1 MMSTNLI
8 NLIFGI
14 KIRQARNEA
23 GLSLSTFAEQS
34 DISPSYVTEIEKGN
48 KYPRTDKILK
58 MADVLGK
65 DYDELVSIKFDPSLK
80 YLETALS
87 SPLLHQFPF
96 EEFGMEL
103 SDLIKPFTKAPV
115 HASSFLHSIINFGR
129 QYDIKKEYFLL
140 AALRSYQEIHENFFP
155 DLEDAAIEFSTHH
168 NVDQELPISLSDLL
182 EILQRT
188 FGYRID
194 ETRLGNHQ
202 SLSIYRSVY
211 VKGKQPTLFV
221 NSLLQPRQIK
231 FIIARELGY
240 RALNITERSITSTP
254 HQFNSF
260 QQILND
266 FRAAYFGGALLMP
279 RNVLA
284 DDLQAFFAHS
294 TWDGQHLQ
302 AMLSHYDV
310 TPEMLFYRFSEVIPE
325 HFGLKLHFL
334 RFHYVNDDYRLIKH
348 LHMNN
353 LMSPSGI
360 GLLEHHCRRWLSGR
374 LLKNLALESKS
385 ENLVETPLVGV
396 QKSEI
401 FGSEEAFLCL
411 GFARPL
417 VLQMDMGSS
426 VVIGIQCT
434 PLLNKTI
441 KFVDDPEIPQVVI
454 NETCERCPL
463 DHDQCAERVA
473 SPTILEERAIQLDRK
488 ADLQKLMAEVTS
500 SPT

>member
-1 MMSTNLI
+1 MNTNLI

-23 GLSLSTFAEQS
+23 GLSLSAFAEQS
-34 DISPSYVTEIEKGN
+34 DISPSYVTEIEKGK

-58 MADVLGK
+58 MANVLEK
-65 DYDELVSIKFDPSLK
+65 DYDELVSVKLDPSLK
-80 YLETALS
+80 YLETVVS

-96 EEFGMEL
+96 EEFGMQL
-103 SDLIKPFTKAPV
+103 SDLIKPFTRAPER
-115 HASSFLHSIINFGR
+115 ASSFLHSLINLGR
-129 QYDIKKEYFLL
+129 QYDMKKEYFLL
-140 AALRSYQEIHENFFP
+140 GAMRSYQEIHENFFP
-155 DLEDAAIEFSTHH
+155 DLEDAAKEFATQH
-168 NVDQELPISLSDLL
+168 NLDQALPVNLPDLL
-182 EILQRT
+182 EILQRS

-194 ETRLGNHQ
+194 ETRLENNQ
-202 SLSIYRSVY
+202 TLSIYRSVY
-211 VKGKQPTLFV
+211 MEGKQPTLFL

-240 RALNITERSITSTP
+240 SALNITERSTTSTP
-254 HQFNSF
+254 NQFNSF

-279 RNVLA
+279 RSVLI
-284 DDLQAFFAHS
+284 DDIQAFFDHP
-294 TWDGQHLQ
+294 TWDEQQLH
-302 AMLSHYDV
+302 AMLTHFDV

-334 RFHYVNDDYRLIKH
+334 RFLYANDDYRLVKH

-360 GLLEHHCRRWLSGR
+360 GLHEHHCRRWLTVR
-374 LLKNLALESKS
+374 LLKNLALEDKSKKRI
-385 ENLVETPLVGV
+385 ETPLVAV

-401 FGSEEAFLCL
+401 LGSEEAFLCL

-426 VVIGIQCT
+426 VVIGFQYT
-434 PLLNKTI
+434 PLLGRTI
-441 KFVDDPEIPQVVI
+441 KFLDDIEIPTVVI

-463 DHDQCAERVA
+463 DQDQCTERA
-473 SPTILEERAIQLDRK
+473 APPTILEEQAIQIERK
-488 ADLQKLMAEVTS
+488 VNLQQLLAELKI
-500 SPT
+500 